1 MPGGGSAINR
11 SVSLRI
17 RRGRA
22 IVDVSSAA
30 SAQGTENRESL
41 SWDVNCPLGSAVAG
55 RWSSRVLP
63 TGYAGADW
71 WNNAA
76 VRASWDYNLG

>member
-41 SWDVNCPLGSAVAG
+41 SWDVNCPL
-55 RWSSRVLP
+55 
-63 TGYAGADW
+63 
-71 WNNAA
+71 
-76 VRASWDYNLG
+76 